1 MEFCEN
7 CDKNK
12 LEVTG
17 GIENGKQFDLEITLP
32 EDNRDAVFGILK
44 DNYGEPVRDAVIKLV
59 EIVNL
64 YQDAIDSCQKQQ
76 FGKVSHD
83 LMAQL
88 KKLTPE
94 VEYYH
99 SFMFDNTVYKIDD
112 VRKREEN
119 EKCK

>member
-59 EIVNL
+59 EIVNCDGK
-64 YQDAIDSCQKQQ
+64 QDRKP
-76 FGKVSHD
+76 VSHTFTNKEGEFVFGPLCPRKHYSID
-83 LMAQL
+83 IWANRVDHIKICKTCE
-88 KKLTPE
+88 KKG
-94 VEYYH
+94 
-99 SFMFDNTVYKIDD
+99 K
-112 VRKREEN
+112 
-119 EKCK
+119 